1 MNAKVGPRIQCRK
14 MSHDLTC
21 DFLTPTMQSLDV
33 GCVCILVNEEEERD
47 REAALECLPEALS
60 KASVG
65 KKKKHRVRTP
75 DNDWSG
81 SEEETLKETAE
92 KIVEDEN
99 KTLQTHKNETLTM
112 KKRSAQMKTGA
123 GSSGSSLLSERTT
136 NKKPAAIVSPN
147 KRKLSAEDP
156 ENG

>member
-1 MNAKVGPRIQCRK
+1 
-14 MSHDLTC
+14 MSHDLAC

-47 REAALECLPEALS
+47 RKTA
-60 KASVG
+60 
-65 KKKKHRVRTP
+65 KKKHRVRTP

-81 SEEETLKETAE
+81 SEEETLKKTAE

-112 KKRSAQMKTGA
+112 KKKSAQMKTGA
-123 GSSGSSLLSERTT
+123 GSSSSSLLNDQTT
-136 NKKPAAIVSPN
+136 SKKPEAIVSPN
-147 KRKLSAEDP
+147 KRKLPADDP

>member
-1 MNAKVGPRIQCRK
+1 
-14 MSHDLTC
+14 MSHDLAC

-47 REAALECLPEALS
+47 REAALECLPETLS

-81 SEEETLKETAE
+81 SEEETLKKTAE
-92 KIVEDEN
+92 KIFEDEN

-112 KKRSAQMKTGA
+112 KKKSAQMKTGA
-123 GSSGSSLLSERTT
+123 GSSGSSLLSEQTT
-136 NKKPAAIVSPN
+136 NKKPSTTVSPN
-147 KRKLSAEDP
+147 KRKLSTDDP